1 MGIDVPSDHC
11 FGDCY
16 RHISEKSI
24 GVNLEGNGE
33 LITLSWNWDRR
44 LQFYTLK
51 FTESVGNSI
60 KNTSIEIFTMCS
72 I

>member
-1 MGIDVPSDHC
+1 MGIDVSNDHW

-16 RHISEKSI
+16 RHISEKSV

-33 LITLSWNWDRR
+33 LVTLSWKWDRR
-44 LQFYTLK
+44 RQFYTLK
-51 FTESVGNSI
+51 FTESVGNSNN
-60 KNTSIEIFTMCS
+60 KTSIQIFTMCS

>member
-1 MGIDVPSDHC
+1 MGIDVPNDRC

-16 RHISEKSI
+16 RHISETNI

-33 LITLSWNWDRR
+33 LIALSWNLDRR
-44 LQFYTLK
+44 LKFYTIM

-60 KNTSIEIFTMCS
+60 KNTSIQIFTICS